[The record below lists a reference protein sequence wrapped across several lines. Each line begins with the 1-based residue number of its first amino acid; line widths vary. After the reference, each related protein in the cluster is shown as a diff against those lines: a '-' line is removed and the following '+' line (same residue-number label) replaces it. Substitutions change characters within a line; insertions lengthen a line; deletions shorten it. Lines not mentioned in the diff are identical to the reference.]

1 MSARVWRDT
10 AITEHPLVSVIMP
23 TYNQA
28 AFIGEAMQSVLA
40 QTYSELELIIIDN
53 YSSDST
59 REVVASVHDPRIRY
73 FQFANQGVIA
83 ASRNFGVR
91 QAQGEVLAF
100 LDSDDAWL
108 PNKLEVQLPHLQA
121 PNTCLVGC
129 DFTVMGD
136 VDRGNKL
143 VSFAAAEEYKELAY
157 QDLALANP
165 VATSSVITRAELFR
179 QCNGFDESTD
189 FCFIEDW
196 ELWLRLCRTGRARLL
211 AAPLLRYR
219 VTRTKAR
226 DGRDVALR
234 SLRVLEKHCSLGYIE
249 DQLVRTAIA
258 NRYVEV
264 GKACLAVND
273 RTGIKYYK
281 EALRH
286 SRGRQNKLRSLAGL
300 LLFMAPSWLRAR
312 VLDHY
317 HRKSTLLWLFRP

>member
-1 MSARVWRDT
+1 M
-10 AITEHPLVSVIMP
+10 TEHPLVSVIMP

-28 AFIGEAMQSVLA
+28 AYIGEAMQSVLA
-40 QTYSELELIIIDN
+40 QTCPELELIIIDN

-59 REVVASVHDPRIRY
+59 REVVASVRDPRVRY

-83 ASRNFGVR
+83 AGRNFGVR
-91 QAQGEVLAF
+91 QARGEVLAF

-121 PNTCLVGC
+121 PNICLVGC
-129 DFTVMGD
+129 DFSVMGD
-136 VDRGNKL
+136 VDKGNKL
-143 VSFAAAEEYKELAY
+143 VSFAVGEEYKDLAY

-165 VATSSVITRAELFR
+165 IATSSVITRTELFR
-179 QCNGFDESTD
+179 QCNGFDESRD

-196 ELWLRLCRTGRARLL
+196 ELWLRLCRTGAARLL

-219 VTRTKAR
+219 VMRIKVR

-234 SLRVLEKHCSLGYIE
+234 CLQVLKKHRSLGYIE
-249 DQLVRTAIA
+249 DQLMRPAIG
-258 NRYVEV
+258 NRCVEM

-273 RTGIKYYK
+273 RDGVKYYK
-281 EALRH
+281 EALLY

-300 LLFMAPSWLRAR
+300 LLFMVPNWLRTR
-312 VLDHY
+312 VVDQY
-317 HRKSTLLWLFRP
+317 HRKATLLWLFRP